1 MSPSERASRL
11 YVRVMQYAEAGMVDS
26 VTMFMPMALAAH
38 DMLDSPTI
46 DERYHLGRVSEI
58 VGRSAVV
65 TAQADSILRESP
77 RSLLGLLLAAR
88 GARMKDDRAATR
100 AFDQRLL
107 AALDAELATDN
118 PDYEGHRLEI
128 ELAVSE
134 ARHR

>member
-1 MSPSERASRL
+1 
-11 YVRVMQYAEAGMVDS
+11 MVDS

-38 DMLDSPTI
+38 DMLESPTI
-46 DERYHLGRVSEI
+46 DERYHFGRVSEI
-58 VGRSAVV
+58 VGRAAVV
-65 TAQADSILRESP
+65 VAQADTILTESP

-88 GARMKDDRAATR
+88 GARMQQDLATAV

-107 AALDAELATDN
+107 AALDAELASDN
-118 PDYEGHRLEI
+118 PDYVGHRLEI